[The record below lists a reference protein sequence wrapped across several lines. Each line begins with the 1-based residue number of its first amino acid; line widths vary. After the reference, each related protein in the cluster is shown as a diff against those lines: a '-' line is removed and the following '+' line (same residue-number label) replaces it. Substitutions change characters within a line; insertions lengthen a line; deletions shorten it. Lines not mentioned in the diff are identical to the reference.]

1 MSLYDSEYQDGDID
15 NNYHNNEGVNK
26 LVNHDLRADT
36 QIINNP
42 GLNEIYNLV
51 ERPKFL
57 LLFENKEDETKY
69 GLAKLNKYYGQ

>member
-1 MSLYDSEYQDGDID
+1 M
-15 NNYHNNEGVNK
+15 
-26 LVNHDLRADT
+26 NHDLRADT